1 MMLRTLAVL
10 GLSTATVTATM
21 ASVKDGAAT
30 GRPASSAS
38 PAVTPRAGLTDAGPT
53 DAGMLDDLRVPALEF
68 GRMPMPEKE
77 APGELLRLRKHS
89 TSSLRLPVSKDS
101 NAFVGT
107 GRILIKF
114 QNEIG
119 ARSDLHPSTNLYSIA
134 GADLSAAVEILEAH
148 DATIQQFIHKSP
160 GELAAI
166 EAKAASHSGRPQPD
180 LASMMIVDFPTSIS
194 REALLTLGRSLN
206 ALDAVE
212 YLEFEVPMVPA
223 GGAPTDTPDWVSA
236 PWGTNPVAP
245 EVVPTFNSDSI
256 QQYTGSGP
264 SLFTLADVDPDDPTT
279 WFAATAWEFAGG
291 YGLPRMTRLAGQTW
305 RRYGSPPSDNA
316 AFDVGTGPS
325 AGFFGTMPSPTKV
338 WLYGAEFEIVDLA
351 ECDAGLTDYDCAE
364 CFIVDATDNAI
375 KDSSNPFPE
384 FATDTLNPQIY
395 TNIKL
400 CPTGRITELAI
411 VDYAVFAQHEEFLFD
426 RFGNLLAPE
435 DRRLLVEDGQTMVY
449 LSLNEVWRPEAS
461 HGTATS
467 GILVAGNNDFGLT
480 GMTWASRVR
489 FYPSISVEEGARLST
504 AIANAVA
511 DLDPGSVLCIPI
523 QTGQAGS
530 EAGDT
535 GAEAGSWA
543 DIDPAPITPFGPF
556 PNGLG
561 GGQYVSSNGLYA
573 LLISAATDAGIVVV
587 QAAGNAGEALEL
599 EPVAEGASTG
609 SIIVTGATPSGFQD
623 TANPPENSFWGP
635 INILDADGNPDFRG
649 FPLAGVTRWAGS
661 NYFPEDGTGPIGN
674 VVSGWAMGV
683 PSLGYGDLY
692 RNLIPPLGVDP
703 ADIDPLER
711 EFLRTYTGPRTAGAT
726 FGGPDPDV
734 LAGYEFGDNNCQLLG
749 TVFQGTSCA
758 APQIAGLV
766 AWLQGFGE
774 MFYGTSLSGS
784 QLLSAM
790 GAPNDVGGM
799 VNFGE
804 SIPDPDGRTFGGASP
819 PPLGGP
825 NNASSDVGN
834 GSTIAL
840 IPPVPRGPNA
850 AINVI
855 RNIGQGWSGTLDVYW
870 GTRIRGTG
878 FSIGARNDGNALEI
892 RSKFAAQGPGAGGL
906 TYLVSGQTTDFG
918 IRVKSQ
924 IPGDEILS
932 MSVQAFRRT
941 STTVIVEIPFARNFV
956 TGRYVPL
963 GVEVLPTVYE
973 EANFAFEGISGTFSD
988 FVDAEQEIDI
998 RFYSVGLGFITGS
1011 TYVVRYDEIKLL
1023 QNEDNAPL

>member
-21 ASVKDGAAT
+21 ASVKTTTGAISVDRP
-30 GRPASSAS
+30 GGPASS
-38 PAVTPRAGLTDAGPT
+38 
-53 DAGMLDDLRVPALEF
+53 DLQAIDEIRVPALEF
-68 GRMPMPEKE
+68 GRMPMPEDPE
-77 APGELLRLRKHS
+77 PAPMMRLRKHS
-89 TSSLRLPVSKDS
+89 SGSLTLPVAKNSG
-101 NAFVGT
+101 ALVAT

-119 ARSDLHPSTNLYSIA
+119 ARCDLHPSTNLYSVA
-134 GADLSAAVEILEAH
+134 GADLSEAIEILEQH
-148 DATIQQFIHKSP
+148 NATIQQFVHKSP

-166 EAKAASHSGRPQPD
+166 QAKAAAHSGRPQPD
-180 LASMMIVDFPTSIS
+180 LASMMIVDFPTPITPQ
-194 REALLTLGRSLN
+194 ALLMLGRSLN
-206 ALDAVE
+206 DLDVVE

-223 GGAPTDTPDWVSA
+223 GGAPTDTPDFVSG
-236 PWGTNPVAP
+236 PWGTNPVPPA
-245 EVVPTFNSDSI
+245 VFPTFNTDSI
-256 QQYTGSGP
+256 QQYTGTGP
-264 SLFTLADVDPDDPTT
+264 SLFTLADVDPDDPAS
-279 WFAATAWEFAGG
+279 WFAATGWEFAQG
-291 YGLPRMTRLAGQTW
+291 YGLPWMTRLAGQSW
-305 RRYGSPPSDNA
+305 RRYGSPPSDNP
-316 AFDVGTGPS
+316 AFNVGTGPS
-325 AGFFGTMPSPTKV
+325 AGFFGSLPSPTKV
-338 WLYGAEFEIVDLA
+338 WLYGAEFEIVDLT
-351 ECDAGLTDYDCAE
+351 ECEAGLTDYDCAE

-375 KDSSNPFPE
+375 KDSNNPFPE

-400 CPTGRITELAI
+400 CPTGRITEIGI

-435 DRRLLVEDGQTMVY
+435 DRRLLVEEGQSMVY
-449 LSLNEVWRPEAS
+449 LSLDETWRPEAS

-467 GILVAGNNDFGLT
+467 GVLVAGNNDFGLT

-511 DLDPGSVLCIPI
+511 DLDAGSVLCIPI
-523 QTGQAGS
+523 QTGQDGADP
-530 EAGDT
+530 GDT
-535 GAEAGSWA
+535 NAESGSWA
-543 DIDPAPITPFGPF
+543 NIDPAPITPFGPF

-561 GGQYVSSNGLYA
+561 GGQYCSSNGLYA
-573 LLISAATDAGIVVV
+573 LLIAAATDSGIVVV
-587 QAAGNAGEALEL
+587 QAAGNSGSALEP

-623 TANPPENSFWGP
+623 TANFPASLWGT
-635 INILDADGNPDFRG
+635 IVILNEDGDPVDDQRT
-649 FPLAGVTRWAGS
+649 FPLGGQTRWAGS
-661 NYFPEDGTGPIGN
+661 NYFSDGGEGPLGS

-692 RNLIPPLGVDP
+692 RNPIPPLGVDP

-711 EFLRTYTGPRTAGAT
+711 EFLRTYTGPRPIGAT
-726 FGGPDPDV
+726 FGGPDADV
-734 LAGYEFGDNNCQLLG
+734 LVGYEFGDANAQGLG

-758 APQIAGLV
+758 APQIAGLA

-784 QLLSAM
+784 QLLTAM
-790 GAPNDVGGM
+790 GAPGAIDQM
-799 VNFGE
+799 ANFGE
-804 SIPDPDGRTFGGASP
+804 SIPDAEGRTYGGASP

-825 NNASSDVGN
+825 NNASSDIGN

-840 IPPVPRGPNA
+840 IPSVPSGPVA

-855 RNIGQGWSGTLDVYW
+855 RNIGQGWSGSLEVYW

-878 FSIGARNDGNALEI
+878 FSIGERNDGNALEI
-892 RSKFAAQGPGAGGL
+892 RSEFAAQGPGAGGL

-918 IRVKSQ
+918 ISVKSQ
-924 IPGDEILS
+924 VPGDEILS

-941 STTVIVEIPFARNFV
+941 TTSVVVEIPFARNFV
-956 TGRYVPL
+956 TERFVPL
-963 GVEVLPTVYE
+963 GVELMPTAYE
-973 EANFAFEGISGTFSD
+973 EANYAFEGLASTFSD
-988 FVDAEQEIDI
+988 YLDDQQNIDI

-1011 TYVVRYDEIKLL
+1011 TYVVRYDEITLI